1 MKIVDIINEAPAGTS
16 GFAALK
22 GAAKQKF
29 ANIKSQAVT
38 KLLGPEKQRIAKQ
51 NQKKWYDAVKRKQ
64 QQNINMTDEDVYRNE
79 LYKYLGSAGKLKL
92 SRELKRMVGQLPL
105 NDKNILAIMTRT
117 IDDRIAAKQKL
128 ANAPK
133 INVPPANPPAGGA
146 A

>member
-1 MKIVDIINEAPAGTS
+1 MKIIELLTEAPPGTS

-29 ANIKSQAVT
+29 SDVKSQLTT

-64 QQNINMTDEDVYRNE
+64 QKNINMTDEDVYRNE
-79 LYKYLGSAGKLKL
+79 LYKYLGSNGKLKL

-105 NDKNILAIMTRT
+105 TDQNILSIMTKT
-117 IDDRIAAKQKL
+117 IDDRIAAKEKL
-128 ANAPK
+128 ASAPK
-133 INVPPANPPAGGA
+133 PSQSNPAASGGA
-146 A
+146 T

>member
-1 MKIVDIINEAPAGTS
+1 MKIVDIMSEAPAGTS

-29 ANIKSQAVT
+29 SNLKSQAAT
-38 KLLGPEKQRIAKQ
+38 KLFGPEKQRIAKQ

-64 QQNINMTDEDVYRNE
+64 QKNVNMTDEDTYRNE
-79 LYKYLGSAGKLKL
+79 LYKYLGSNGKLKL

-105 NDKNILAIMTRT
+105 TDQNILAIMTKT
-117 IDDRIAAKQKL
+117 IDDRIAAKEKL
-128 ANAPK
+128 AKAPK
-133 INVPPANPPAGGA
+133 ITVPPAAGGA

>member
-1 MKIVDIINEAPAGTS
+1 MKIDEVVTEAMPGASKT
-16 GFAALK
+16 AALK

-29 ANIKSQAVT
+29 SNLKSRAT
-38 KLLGPEKQRIAKQ
+38 DKLLGTEKQRLAKQ

-64 QQNINMTDEDVYRNE
+64 QRNINMNDEDVYRSE
-79 LYKYLGSAGKLKL
+79 LYKYLGSNGKLKL

-105 NDKNILAIMTRT
+105 NDQSILSIMTKT
-117 IDDRIAAKQKL
+117 IDDRIAAKEKL

-133 INVPPANPPAGGA
+133 PGQSNPMPTGGA

>member
-1 MKIVDIINEAPAGTS
+1 MKIVDLLNEAPPGTS
-16 GFAALK
+16 RFAAIK

-29 ANIKSQAVT
+29 AKVKSQAAT

-64 QQNINMTDEDVYRNE
+64 QQNINITDEDVYRNE
-79 LYKYLGSAGKLKL
+79 LYKYLGSNGKLPL
-92 SRELKRMVGQLPL
+92 SQELKRMVDQLPL
-105 NDKNILAIMTRT
+105 NDQNILAIMTKT
-117 IDDRIAAKQKL
+117 IDDRIAAKEKL

-133 INVPPANPPAGGA
+133 INAPSASGGA